1 MVKRFQNILYMFFFE
16 FVGAFFVVFWQ
27 RFVYIFWVENVPFF
41 SEGFCSE
48 ILWRCFFTFCLVKRL
63 RFLFIFF
70 LGRNLFSKVVL
81 VESRCLARDFSSDF
95 FVRIVSS
102 EMFGGNFLFEI
113 VWWEC
118 LLRTFGKGV
127 A

>member
-1 MVKRFQNILYMFFFE
+1 MSLF
-16 FVGAFFVVFWQ
+16 
-27 RFVYIFWVENVPFF
+27 
-41 SEGFCSE
+41 
-48 ILWRCFFTFCLVKRL
+48 LVKVFVRRFFGDVFSHFVWL

-81 VESRCLARDFSSDF
+81 VESRCLARDLSSDF

>member
-1 MVKRFQNILYMFFFE
+1 MLFFGRDSSTF
-16 FVGAFFVVFWQ
+16 
-27 RFVYIFWVENVPFF
+27 FWVDNVPFF

-48 ILWRCFFTFCLVKRL
+48 ILWRCFFTFCLVEISL
-63 RFLFIFF
+63 HIF

-95 FVRIVSS
+95 FGKIFSS